1 MFKFRCG
8 GAGGRAGGGAR
19 DSHIKVMGV
28 LLRMGKNCGFGTS
41 WVFSFKT

>member
-1 MFKFRCG
+1 MYMFKFRCG
-8 GAGGRAGGGAR
+8 GAGKRAG